1 MCDDL
6 YSTRMATRK
15 IKATVTPEVSAYMA
29 AISGR
34 GKGGTARAKALSKTR
49 RSEIAKKAAA
59 ARMITLTPER
69 RSEIAKKA
77 VAAREA
83 KRAAATP
90 AKRKKTK

>member
-1 MCDDL
+1 
-6 YSTRMATRK
+6 MATRRK
-15 IKATVTPEVSAYMA
+15 VEVTPEISAYMA

-59 ARMITLTPER
+59 ARMTALTPER

-83 KRAAATP
+83 KRATIAA
-90 AKRKKTK
+90 AKRKKAK